1 MPAPTQVIFTYTI
14 ENKYQT
20 PAHVESIITNIGGTG
35 ILDQDQVEQQI
46 NADMLTFNSIAVN
59 NPDATHVEAVLV
71 MNLPTSFTELYP
83 DVASLNAVLG
93 QIFKSYVE
101 LNLPAMNVEEV
112 ITYA

>member
-14 ENKYQT
+14 ENKYQS

-46 NADMLTFNSIAVN
+46 NADMLIFNNIAVN
-59 NPDATHVEAVLV
+59 NPDATHIEAVLT
-71 MNLPTSFTELYP
+71 MDLPTSFTDLYP
-83 DVASLNAVLG
+83 DVDSLNAMLSQV
-93 QIFKSYVE
+93 FKSYVE
-101 LNLPAMNVEEV
+101 LNLPALSVEEV